1 MEESGVQANEK
12 TFRDRGSGLIM
23 KKKTIKWNKGLF
35 RVWIVLTIVWFI
47 ICTLRII
54 EGVQSIHGF
63 SDLELFGVFVIPPI
77 LLAIIFFICP
87 PVLKWVKA
95 GFK

>member
-1 MEESGVQANEK
+1 MFMEVHQ
-12 TFRDRGSGLIM
+12 TLIMQRNFVSFIDM

-35 RVWIVLTIVWFI
+35 RVWIVLTIIWFI
-47 ICTLRII
+47 ICTLRVLD
-54 EGVQSIHGF
+54 GVKRIHGF
-63 SDLELFGVFVIPPI
+63 TDLELFGVFVVPPI

>member
-1 MEESGVQANEK
+1 MEVLQTLTTRSNFVSFIN
-12 TFRDRGSGLIM
+12 I

-35 RVWIVLTIVWFI
+35 RVWIVLTIIWFI
-47 ICTLRII
+47 ICTLRVLD
-54 EGVQSIHGF
+54 GVKRMHGF
-63 SDLELFGVFVIPPI
+63 TDLELFGVFVVPPI